1 MREVNETLGVSE
13 VDDLEEL
20 EDEVS
25 QMGERVLQCRENL
38 PDQLKKKMASILA
51 LQRPVLVSNLI
62 DQGSEPGPS
71 QDANSG
77 KETTKRVELLKERIT
92 SNISAM
98 PVVMERLNMCISR
111 IDKLDSFNGITHP
124 AFKQRRTS

>member
-1 MREVNETLGVSE
+1 MREVNETLEGVSE

-25 QMGERVLQCRENL
+25 QMAERVLQCRENL
-38 PDQLKKKMASILA
+38 PDQLKKTMASILA
-51 LQRPVLVSNLI
+51 LQRPVLVSNLMV
-62 DQGSEPGPS
+62 QGSEPGP
-71 QDANSG
+71 NYG
-77 KETTKRVELLKERIT
+77 KETAKKVELLKEKIT

-98 PVVMERLNMCISR
+98 PVVLKRLNMCISR

-124 AFKQRRTS
+124 AFKRRRTS